1 MPPVPATMSAA
12 GPEPALLR
20 EDRNCWRLTRAE
32 RAALLIDGAAY
43 FAALEQ
49 ALRQARRSVFIV
61 GWDIRSEISLD
72 PGGTA
77 TPLNEL
83 LARLVR
89 ARREL
94 TIRILVWDWTVLFAL
109 DREFLPRLQF
119 RTAKRL
125 RFEFDSHHPTGGCQH
140 EKVVVIDGALA
151 FCGGIDLSAGRWDLP
166 EHRPEEPRR
175 RLPRGA
181 EQRPFHDSML
191 MVEGETARALEDL
204 VRERWRHATGEHV
217 PPAPVVPTSAW
228 PAAVA
233 PWFEGARVGIAR
245 TRPHFGAQAQAREV
259 EALFLDAIGAARE
272 RIYLES
278 QYLTAPAVAAAL
290 AERLRAAD
298 GPEIIIVSPDRCEG
312 FLETRAMDRGRDEFC
327 KLLRSVGRDDRL
339 RIMHPV
345 HEVAGEPPAS
355 INVHAKLMIVDD
367 RLLIVGSANLA
378 KRSMSLDTECDLAIE
393 AGDEADRR
401 AIARARHALLG
412 EHLGCPPAALVE
424 AAAERRSL
432 IGALDALNG
441 GPRRLETLVIEQPP
455 LPPELEA
462 GVALTD
468 AEEPITAASLQ
479 ERLVPAPRRRR
490 LQLLAF
496 QGAVTLVVLIAL
508 AFLLRGESAREGQMI
523 VQALQLAEAHGL
535 SWQGALSVLL
545 VYTLSSLLLVPVN
558 LLIAAT
564 GAAFGP
570 LLGFGYALLGSL
582 VAAALVFGLGRA
594 LGGDPVRRFAGR
606 RVNAVSR
613 RLGRHGLW
621 AMTLLRLLPI
631 APFGVVNLVAGASEM
646 RLRDFLLGSLIGMA
660 PGVALMTLFGDR
672 LGVWLRHPEPVN
684 LAILVGAALAV
695 VALALVLGRW
705 ARRRGGR

>member
-1 MPPVPATMSAA
+1 MPPVPATMPAA
-12 GPEPALLR
+12 GPEPSLLS
-20 EDRNCWRLTRAE
+20 ENRNCWRLTRAD

-61 GWDIRSEISLD
+61 GWDIRSEVSLD

-77 TPLNEL
+77 TPLNRFL
-83 LARLVR
+83 TQLVR
-89 ARREL
+89 ERREL
-94 TIRILVWDWTVLFAL
+94 TIRILVWDWTVLFTL

-119 RTAKRL
+119 QTAKRL

-140 EKVVVIDGALA
+140 EKLVVVDGGLA

-166 EHRPEEPRR
+166 EHRPDEPRR
-175 RLPRGA
+175 SLPRSA
-181 EQRPFHDSML
+181 EQRPFHDVML

-204 VRERWRHATGEHV
+204 VRERWRHATGENV
-217 PPAPVVPTSAW
+217 PPAPVVLPSAW
-228 PAAVA
+228 PAAVG
-233 PWFEGARVGIAR
+233 PWFEDARVAIAR
-245 TRPHFGAQAQAREV
+245 TRPHFGRQAQAREV
-259 EALFLDAIGAARE
+259 EALFLDAVRAARE
-272 RIYLES
+272 CIYLEN

-290 AERLRAAD
+290 ADRLRAAD
-298 GPEIIIVSPDRCEG
+298 GPEIIVVSPDLCEG
-312 FLETRAMDRGRDEFC
+312 FLETRVMDRGRDEFC

-339 RIMHPV
+339 RIMYAV
-345 HEVAGEPPAS
+345 HEVPGRPPVS
-355 INVHAKLMIVDD
+355 INVHAKLMIVDE

-378 KRSMSLDTECDLAIE
+378 RRSMSLDTECDLAVE
-393 AGDEADRR
+393 AADDADRR
-401 AIARARHALLG
+401 AIARARHELLA
-412 EHLGCPPAALVE
+412 EHLGCPPATLIE
-424 AAAERRSL
+424 AAAERGSL
-432 IGALDALNG
+432 IAALDALNG

-468 AEEPITAASLQ
+468 AGEPITAAILQ

-490 LQLLAF
+490 LQMLAL
-496 QGAVTLVVLIAL
+496 QGAVTLVLLIGL
-508 AFLLRGESAREGQMI
+508 AFLLRGESARDSRMI
-523 VQALQLAEAHGL
+523 LHALQLAEAHGL
-535 SWQGALSVLL
+535 TWQGLVSVLL
-545 VYTLSSLLLVPVN
+545 VYTVSSLALVPVN

-582 VAAALVFGLGRA
+582 VAAAVLFGIGRA
-594 LGGDPVRRFAGR
+594 LGGDVVRRFAGR

-621 AMTLLRLLPI
+621 AMALLRLLPI

-646 RLRDFLLGSLIGMA
+646 RFRDFLLGSLIGMG
-660 PGVALMTLFGDR
+660 PGVALMALFGDR
-672 LGVWLRHPEPVN
+672 LGVWLRRPDPVN

-695 VALALVLGRW
+695 VTLALVLGRW
-705 ARRRGGR
+705 ANRRRER

>member
-1 MPPVPATMSAA
+1 MPAAGSEPVPS
-12 GPEPALLR
+12 LFR
-20 EDRNCWRLTRAE
+20 ESRNCWRLTRAD

-77 TPLNEL
+77 TPLNQFL
-83 LARLVR
+83 TQLVR
-89 ARREL
+89 ERPEL
-94 TIRILVWDWTVLFAL
+94 TIRILVWDWTVLFTL

-119 RTAKRL
+119 QTAKRL
-125 RFEFDSHHPTGGCQH
+125 RFEFDNHHPTGGCQH
-140 EKVVVIDGALA
+140 EKIVVIDGGLA

-181 EQRPFHDSML
+181 EQRPFHDVML
-191 MVEGETARALEDL
+191 MVGGETARALEDL

-217 PPAPVVPTSAW
+217 PPTAAVLPSAW
-228 PAAVA
+228 PAAVE
-233 PWFEGARVGIAR
+233 PWFDDARVGIAR
-245 TRPHFGAQAQAREV
+245 TRPRFGGQTAAREV
-259 EALFLDAIGAARE
+259 EALFLDGIRTARE
-272 RIYLES
+272 CIYLEN
-278 QYLTAPAVAAAL
+278 QYLTAPTLSAAL

-298 GPEIIIVSPDRCEG
+298 GPEIIVVSPDRCEG
-312 FLETRAMDRGRDEFC
+312 FLETAVMDRGRDEFC

-339 RIMHPV
+339 RIMYAV
-345 HEVAGEPPAS
+345 HETVS
-355 INVHAKLMIVDD
+355 INVHAKLMVVDD
-367 RLLIVGSANLA
+367 RLLIVGSANFA
-378 KRSMSLDTECDLAIE
+378 KRSMGLDTECDLAVE
-393 AGDEADRR
+393 AGKDADRR
-401 AIARARHALLG
+401 AIARARHELLA
-412 EHLGCPPAALVE
+412 EHLGCPPAVLIETV
-424 AAAERRSL
+424 AERGSL
-432 IGALDALNG
+432 TAALDALNG

-468 AEEPITAASLQ
+468 AGEPITAAILR

-490 LQLLAF
+490 LQMLAL
-496 QGAVTLVVLIAL
+496 QGAVTLVLLLGL
-508 AFLLRGESAREGQMI
+508 AFLLRGESARDSQMI
-523 VQALQLAEAHGL
+523 VHALQLAEAHGL
-535 SWQGALSVLL
+535 TWQGLVSVLL
-545 VYTLSSLLLVPVN
+545 VYTLSSLVLVPVN

-570 LLGFGYALLGSL
+570 LLGFAYALLGSV
-582 VAAALVFGLGRA
+582 VAAAVLFGIGRA
-594 LGGDPVRRFAGR
+594 LGSDPVRRFAGR

-613 RLGRHGLW
+613 RLDRHGVW
-621 AMTLLRLLPI
+621 AMILLRLLPI

-646 RLRDFLLGSLIGMA
+646 RFRDFLLGSLIGMG
-660 PGVALMTLFGDR
+660 PGIALMALFGDR
-672 LGVWLRHPEPVN
+672 LGVWLRRPDPLN

-705 ARRRGGR
+705 ANRRRER